1 MDSVAEV
8 SDIVNTAA
16 RWGHPAVAIT
26 DHGVVQAYPD
36 AVAALDGVRK
46 KGSSLKL
53 IYGVEDYFV
62 NDCENAVHGSDNRS
76 LRDEFIVFDV
86 ETTGLNPASERLTEI
101 GAVLLANGE
110 VKDSFDTFVNPERP
124 IPPEITKL
132 TSITDEM
139 VQDAPKEEEAL
150 RQFLAFAG
158 DRPLI
163 AHKRLFRHVLYPGGG
178 KPPRH

>member
-1 MDSVAEV
+1 M
-8 SDIVNTAA
+8 
-16 RWGHPAVAIT
+16 
-26 DHGVVQAYPD
+26 
-36 AVAALDGVRK
+36 
-46 KGSSLKL
+46 
-53 IYGVEDYFV
+53 
-62 NDCENAVHGSDNRS
+62 
-76 LRDEFIVFDV
+76 
-86 ETTGLNPASERLTEI
+86 
-101 GAVLLANGE
+101 GE

-163 AHKRLFRHVLYPGGG
+163 AHNASFDMSFIRGGG